1 MSISKYS
8 MFLGLL
14 AIVTVTQS
22 CAGPAGSTDVQA
34 KPAPTRTPVPKPAI
48 HVAIDQADI
57 DGLKVV
63 LKNGA
68 DVEEEYI
75 GRTPLWQATFD
86 GNAEMV
92 SLLAE
97 AGADVNKRDALG
109 QTPLFMASNVAVAQA
124 LVDHGAQIDI
134 VDSQDQPLLTAI
146 CHRNPEVVQFLVE
159 SGANLELTDKRNRS
173 TVLMVASSQGQT
185 ELVTYL
191 LSRDVD
197 VNTLS
202 AHGETALAYAAA
214 HGNTEVAK
222 LLIEHGADVNVVC
235 PISGRTAL
243 HTSAAD
249 GYLEFVQLL
258 LKNGADPKIQ
268 DVEGLTPLGVA
279 LAYSPYPGRVSKPT
293 NKEEVIRLLRS
304 AEKTR

>member
-1 MSISKYS
+1 MIIV
-8 MFLGLL
+8 LL
-14 AIVTVTQS
+14 ALVTVTQS
-22 CAGPAGSTDVQA
+22 CTDPAESADVQA
-34 KPAPTRTPVPKPAI
+34 KPAPTRTPVAKPAI
-48 HVAIDQADI
+48 HVAIDQANVDW
-57 DGLKVV
+57 LRVL

-134 VDSQDQPLLTAI
+134 VDSQDQPLLTTI

-159 SGANLELTDKRNRS
+159 SGADLELTDNRNKT
-173 TVLMVASSQGQT
+173 TVLMVASSQGQID
-185 ELVTYL
+185 LVTYL
-191 LSRDVD
+191 LSRDVE
-197 VNTLS
+197 VNALS
-202 AHGETALAYAAA
+202 AHGETALAFAAS
-214 HGNTEVAK
+214 HGDTEVAK
-222 LLIEHGADVNVVC
+222 LLIEHGADVNVVS

-258 LKNGADPKIQ
+258 LENGADPNLR

-293 NKEEVIRLLRS
+293 NKEDVIRLLRS
-304 AEKTR
+304 AETARE